1 MYFKLLISFIFVL
14 CSTALLAA
22 DAARVVFTAGD
33 ATVAGR
39 AAKVGAT
46 VAEGELLVT
55 GSSGYL
61 YLETLDNGFFIL
73 RPGSTGQIVTYQID
87 TKTPAN
93 SRIKLELLNG
103 VARHISGDA
112 VKSSRHNFRFN
123 TPVAAVGVRGTD
135 FTIFASQDT
144 TRIAVISGGVVASP
158 LSATC
163 TTSTFGPCNG
173 PSSRELFANN
183 LGQTLQV
190 GRGLTPVLL
199 QGIEQSPDAIA
210 PPRPDEPAGTKN
222 STRGALPVNTPM
234 AAVVLNLDP
243 IKTDSLN
250 KLASQ
255 AAGDA
260 QAAAQAVVRAPMLIW
275 GRWQPLL
282 DQAIEIDVN
291 ARPASS
297 QLIAT
302 NRYHALLRTQEG
314 VWQKPNQASIGFS
327 MQQAQAAV
335 FNEATRQASVAAIE
349 NGQLQV
355 DFAKSSF
362 FTKFDLVTKAERY
375 QLQNTGDVSAEGRLF
390 GGHQFLRPN
399 NMDVTGALANDNRS
413 AAYLFQ
419 TRLDDNRVAS
429 GLTVWG
435 K

>member
-1 MYFKLLISFIFVL
+1 MHSKLLISIILAL
-14 CSTALLAA
+14 CTSALWAA
-22 DAARVVFTAGD
+22 EAARVVFTAGD

-39 AAKVGAT
+39 AARVGAT
-46 VAEGELLVT
+46 VSEGELLVT
-55 GSSGYL
+55 GPSGYL
-61 YLETLDNGFFIL
+61 YLETFDNGFFIL

-87 TKTPAN
+87 AKTPAN
-93 SRIKLELLNG
+93 SRIKLELRNG

-112 VKSSRHNFRFN
+112 VKSARQNFRFN

-135 FTIFASQDT
+135 FTVFANQDT

-163 TTSTFGPCNG
+163 TASSFGPCSG

-190 GRGLTPVLL
+190 GRGLAPILL
-199 QGIEQSPDAIA
+199 QGSEQSPDAIA
-210 PPRPDEPAGTKN
+210 PPRPDEPAGLKT
-222 STRGALPVNTPM
+222 SSRSPTPTLANTPVAS
-234 AAVVLNLDP
+234 AALNLDP
-243 IKTDSLN
+243 VKTDAIN
-250 KLASQ
+250 KFASQ

-260 QAAAQAVVRAPMLIW
+260 QAARAPSLIW

-282 DQAIEIDVN
+282 DQAVEVDVN
-291 ARPASS
+291 ARSAST

-302 NRYHALLRTQEG
+302 NRYHALLRSQDEI
-314 VWQKPNQASIGFS
+314 WQKPTQASIGFS
-327 MQQAQAAV
+327 LQHAQAAV
-335 FNEATRQASVAAIE
+335 FNEATRQASAAAIE

-355 DFAKSSF
+355 DFVKSSF
-362 FTKFDLVTKAERY
+362 FTKFDFVTKTERY
-375 QLQNTGDVSAEGRLF
+375 ALQNTGEVTPEGRLS
-390 GGHQFLRPN
+390 GGLQFLRPN
-399 NMDVTGALANDNRS
+399 NMDVTGALASDNRT

-419 TRLDDNRVAS
+419 TRLDDSRIAS